1 MTTKHK
7 LYFDELKASGE
18 LPSPKGVA
26 LAVMD
31 MFKRE
36 NLALPELAHTIL
48 ADPAL
53 AGRIIKMANSINPNR
68 NRPIASVTVDTLILI
83 GIQATRQAV
92 LALSLVM
99 SYRKGK
105 CKGFDYHNFW
115 AHSLAMACVAQTVG
129 AVVRTAPLSEVFV
142 CGLLAEVGQ
151 LGLAAARPGEYS
163 ELLEQYADKPLNE
176 QLRAESE
183 LFGMN
188 HCQLTASMM
197 EDWGI
202 PRLFIDAVSFYHD
215 PGASGFAQGSRSQ
228 NLVLALQLA
237 AQLADFFTA
246 PDHARAAMS
255 PRIFEVGAAL
265 DLDAE
270 HVAAIAN
277 HAAQDW
283 LEWGELLNIRMVAV
297 PHLDVPNPDAGGGT
311 QKTGE
316 ADSGSEHP

>member
-1 MTTKHK
+1 MTAKHK
-7 LYFDELKASGE
+7 LDFDELKASGE

-31 MFKRE
+31 LFKRE

-53 AGRIIKMANSINPNR
+53 AGRIIKMANSVNPNR

-99 SYRKGK
+99 SYSKGK
-105 CKGFDYHNFW
+105 CKEFDYPGFW
-115 AHSLAMACVAQTVG
+115 LHSLAMACATQTVST
-129 AVVRTAPLSEVFV
+129 VVRTAPLAEAFT

-151 LGLAAARPGEYS
+151 IGLAAARPGEYS
-163 ELLEQYADKPLNE
+163 RFLKQYADKPLKE
-176 QLRAESE
+176 QLQAESDQ
-183 LFGMN
+183 FGMN
-188 HCQLTASMM
+188 HCELTAAMM
-197 EDWGI
+197 TDWGM

-215 PGASGFAQGSRSQ
+215 PEASGFAQGSRNL
-228 NLVLALQLA
+228 NLVLVLQFA

-246 PDHARAAMS
+246 PDDARAVMMPHIFAM
-255 PRIFEVGAAL
+255 GAAL
-265 DLDAE
+265 GLDAE
-270 HVAAIAN
+270 HVVAIAG

-283 LEWGELLNIRMVAV
+283 LEWGGLLNMRMAAV
-297 PHLDVPNPDAGGGT
+297 PPLEIPEDDGGVL
-311 QKTGE
+311 
-316 ADSGSEHP
+316 